1 MEEQY
6 RYPIWYS
13 IISYCP
19 NNVRDEHMNVGVLLG
34 SEKDSI
40 ILEYVNPKN
49 KKLSSLFWNS
59 LELEEYASSMSLLK
73 YIVSDSQKRW
83 RYVELPKSNQGSWEN
98 FFDLKSLPFGITFS
112 NTSCAFVE
120 DIDILKSK
128 LIDIYIGKKFLQKK
142 TDSISL
148 KKKVYDYFETK
159 PSVVK
164 KLKNN
169 LKIAPVKSIPALKM
183 EMDYTYFSKDDT
195 LAKFIQ
201 VAPEKNNQALLNW
214 YKNTSMLLSRNDSF
228 DKLNIILDGKN
239 SSSSVELKQM
249 TSDLV
254 SLDSDRTN
262 IIYLD
267 SDINNT
273 HSLESLT
280 DTVSKD
286 ALLVNEWTDY
296 AV

>member
-1 MEEQY
+1 MEE

-19 NNVRDEHMNVGVLLG
+19 NNVRNEHMNVGVLLG
-34 SEKDSI
+34 SAEDSI

-59 LELEEYASSMSLLK
+59 VELEEYASSMSLLN
-73 YIVSDSQKRW
+73 YIILDSKKRW
-83 RYVELPKSNQGSWEN
+83 RYLELPQLNQGSWEN
-98 FFDLKSLPFGITFS
+98 FFDLESLPFGVTISDT
-112 NTSCAFVE
+112 NYAFVS
-120 DIDILKSK
+120 DINTLKNK
-128 LIDIYIGKKFLQKK
+128 LVDIYIGQKFLQKK
-142 TDSISL
+142 SDSISL
-148 KKKVYDYFETK
+148 KKKVYKYFETK
-159 PSVVK
+159 PSVAK

-169 LKIAPVKSIPALKM
+169 LKITPVKSIPTLKM
-183 EMDYTYFSKDDT
+183 EMDYTYFSKDDD

-201 VAPEKNNQALLNW
+201 VAPEKNNRALLNW

-249 TSDLV
+249 ASDLV

-273 HSLESLT
+273 HSLKSLT
-280 DTVSKD
+280 DIVSKD

-296 AV
+296 VI

>member
-1 MEEQY
+1 MEE

-34 SEKDSI
+34 SKKDSI
-40 ILEYVNPKN
+40 ILEYINPKN

-112 NTSCAFVE
+112 NTSCAFAE

-159 PSVVK
+159 PSVIK

>member
-1 MEEQY
+1 MEE

-19 NNVRDEHMNVGVLLG
+19 NNVRNEHMNVGVLLG
-34 SEKDSI
+34 SAEDSI

-59 LELEEYASSMSLLK
+59 VELEEYASSMSLLN
-73 YIVSDSQKRW
+73 YIILDSKKRW
-83 RYVELPKSNQGSWEN
+83 RHLELPQLNQGSWEN
-98 FFDLKSLPFGITFS
+98 FFDLESLPFGVTISDT
-112 NTSCAFVE
+112 NYAFVS
-120 DIDILKSK
+120 DINTLKNK
-128 LIDIYIGKKFLQKK
+128 LVDIYIGQKFLQKK
-142 TDSISL
+142 SDSISL
-148 KKKVYDYFETK
+148 KKKVYKYFETK
-159 PSVVK
+159 PSVAK

-169 LKIAPVKSIPALKM
+169 LKITPVKSIPTLKM
-183 EMDYTYFSKDDT
+183 EMDYTYFSKDDD

-201 VAPEKNNQALLNW
+201 VAPEKNNRALLNW

-249 TSDLV
+249 ASDLV

-273 HSLESLT
+273 HSLKSLT
-280 DTVSKD
+280 DIVSKD

-296 AV
+296 VI

>member
-1 MEEQY
+1 MEE

-19 NNVRDEHMNVGVLLG
+19 NNIRNEHMNVGVLLG
-34 SEKDSI
+34 SAEDSI

-59 LELEEYASSMSLLK
+59 VELEEYASSMSLLN
-73 YIVSDSQKRW
+73 YIILDSKKRW
-83 RYVELPKSNQGSWEN
+83 RPLELPQLNQGSWEN
-98 FFDLKSLPFGITFS
+98 FFDLESLPFGVTISDT
-112 NTSCAFVE
+112 NYAFVT
-120 DIDILKSK
+120 DINTLKNK
-128 LIDIYIGKKFLQKK
+128 LIDIYIGQRFLQKK

-148 KKKVYDYFETK
+148 KKKVYKYFETK
-159 PSVVK
+159 PSVAK

-169 LKIAPVKSIPALKM
+169 LKITPVKSIPALKM
-183 EMDYTYFSKDDT
+183 EMDYTYFSKDDN

-214 YKNTSMLLSRNDSF
+214 YKNTSMLLSRNESF
-228 DKLNIILDGKN
+228 DKLNIILDSKN
-239 SSSSVELKQM
+239 SSSSMELNQM
-249 TSDLV
+249 ASDLA
-254 SLDSDRTN
+254 SLDSNRTN

-267 SDINNT
+267 SDISNT
-273 HSLESLT
+273 RSLESLM

-286 ALLVNEWTDY
+286 ALPINEWTDY

>member
-1 MEEQY
+1 MEE
-6 RYPIWYS
+6 RYPVWYS

-19 NNVRDEHMNVGVLLG
+19 NNIRDEHMNVGVLLG

-120 DIDILKSK
+120 DIDILKNK

-169 LKIAPVKSIPALKM
+169 LKITPVKSIPALKM

-201 VAPEKNNQALLNW
+201 VAPEKNNRALLNW

>member
-1 MEEQY
+1 MEE
-6 RYPIWYS
+6 RYPVWYS

-19 NNVRDEHMNVGVLLG
+19 NNIRDEHMNVGVLLG

-120 DIDILKSK
+120 DIDILKNK

-142 TDSISL
+142 TDSISI

-169 LKIAPVKSIPALKM
+169 LKITPVKSIPALKM

-201 VAPEKNNQALLNW
+201 VAPEKNNRALLNW